1 MSKEVCSLVVQHA
14 GLISHLKGIKDYL
27 LLGRGDVFWM
37 FLDASAQLLRKPP
50 DASTATLNL
59 QRAFASAAARTGVD
73 STPEFSRVSISWQ
86 PPPDAPRILIGS
98 GMFAHIPSF
107 FQDTSEAASWND
119 VAMAYSPPW
128 PLPLLFTRNVMDVYE
143 TLFRYLLAVE
153 RASRALDEVWQHVM
167 TNMRSSRRRWAA
179 QSQVATGSTSD
190 RAGERQP
197 RVGREGMAEVGAAR
211 STNAGALGAERV
223 GHACAAAVLRHRMDC
238 VVRHLKGY
246 LGDVVTR
253 LFAEAEQEMV
263 GAKTFV
269 EVQNAHERMLT
280 NLKLQT
286 FLTSRQMCE
295 VIEALLQG
303 CGMLCKCAFV
313 LPSLSM
319 SDSADMYPAIL
330 GPCCGFKYMCS
341 RADCRVVLRELVLL
355 HSFLLSSLP
364 TALD

>member
-1 MSKEVCSLVVQHA
+1 MDPLCVQVSKEVCSLVVQHA

-50 DASTATLNL
+50 DAATATLNL
-59 QRAFASAAARTGVD
+59 QRAFVSAAARTGVD

-86 PPPDAPRILIGS
+86 PPPDTPRILIGS

-107 FQDTSEAASWND
+107 FQDAPEAASWNN
-119 VAMAYSPPW
+119 VAMAYLPPW
-128 PLPLLFTRNVMDVYE
+128 PLPLLFTRDVMDVYE
-143 TLFRYLLAVE
+143 ALFRYLLAVE

-179 QSQVATGSTSD
+179 HSQPTTSASDKARDSIPQSGD
-190 RAGERQP
+190 G
-197 RVGREGMAEVGAAR
+197 
-211 STNAGALGAERV
+211 LGTDLV

-253 LFAEAEQEMV
+253 LFAEAEEEMV

-269 EVQNAHERMLT
+269 EVQNAHERLLT

-286 FLTSRQMCE
+286 FLNSRQMCE

-303 CGMLCKCAFV
+303 CGMLCKCAFFLYLTV
-313 LPSLSM
+313 VRLRLLCLS
-319 SDSADMYPAIL
+319 
-330 GPCCGFKYMCS
+330 
-341 RADCRVVLRELVLL
+341 DCAGQSWQYTLLRSGNRYTTYTY
-355 HSFLLSSLP
+355 HYF
-364 TALD
+364 T

>member
-1 MSKEVCSLVVQHA
+1 MPWKLTRAEYHQHTRVATAQVSKEVCSLVVRHA
-14 GLISHLKGIKDYL
+14 GLISHLNGIKDYL

-59 QRAFASAAARTGVD
+59 QRAFVSAAARTGVD

-86 PPPDAPRILIGS
+86 PPPEAPRILIGS
-98 GMFAHIPSF
+98 GSYAHIPSF
-107 FQDTSEAASWND
+107 FQDNPVAASWND

-128 PLPLLFTRNVMDVYE
+128 PLPLLFTRDVMDVYE
-143 TLFRYLLAVE
+143 ALFRYLLAVE

-167 TNMRSSRRRWAA
+167 TNMRSSRRRWAVNS
-179 QSQVATGSTSD
+179 QSATAGSSTERATGGQPTASA
-190 RAGERQP
+190 RAESAEG
-197 RVGREGMAEVGAAR
+197 VGVA
-211 STNAGALGAERV
+211 RV

-253 LFAEAEQEMV
+253 LFAEAEDEMS

-269 EVQNAHERMLT
+269 EVQNAHERLLT

-286 FLTSRQMCE
+286 FLTSRQMCK

-303 CGMLCKCAFV
+303 CAMLCKCVF
-313 LPSLSM
+313 ST
-319 SDSADMYPAIL
+319 
-330 GPCCGFKYMCS
+330 
-341 RADCRVVLRELVLL
+341 LL
-355 HSFLLSSLP
+355 WIEC
-364 TALD
+364 